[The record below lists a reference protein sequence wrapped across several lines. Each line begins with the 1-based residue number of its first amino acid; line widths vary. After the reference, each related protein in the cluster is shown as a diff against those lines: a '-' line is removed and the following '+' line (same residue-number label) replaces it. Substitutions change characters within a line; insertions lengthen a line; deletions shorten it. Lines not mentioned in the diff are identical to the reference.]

1 MIPFYYPFTL
11 ESFIIYPYI
20 LHLRDCCVSDIS
32 CPNLEKACLTC
43 ETKFYARSYHHIRE
57 SKYLVLT
64 LNSYRYC
71 TIYFTLYCAKT
82 SIKTSAF
89 NTCIAQNGMQE
100 RETYLVSARKRDDI
114 WPGVTS
120 LLINRYYATSV
131 SLAVDLPTT
140 ERNPFMR

>member
-57 SKYLVLT
+57 SKYLL
-64 LNSYRYC
+64 
-71 TIYFTLYCAKT
+71 
-82 SIKTSAF
+82 SIHIDIAPYISLSIVQKRQLRLPLL
-89 NTCIAQNGMQE
+89 TCIAQNGMQE

>member
-1 MIPFYYPFTL
+1 MIPFYHPFTL

-20 LHLRDCCVSDIS
+20 HLRDCCVSDIS

-71 TIYFTLYCAKT
+71 TISFTLYCAKT
-82 SIKTSAF
+82 SIKASAF

-114 WPGVTS
+114 WSGVTS